1 MGFNINHLHFKTPD
15 PEQTAKWYVETL
27 GATIV
32 SENRQAKGM
41 VSFRLDLHGIPMN
54 VTGYVAGQKLDQHF
68 GLEHVALDTDDFDN
82 LLQRLKD
89 QGTPILEE
97 RIRPDGGRIVFF
109 EGPEGVR
116 LEALE
121 TTF

>member
-1 MGFNINHLHFKTPD
+1 MGFRINHVHFKTPD
-15 PEQTAKWYVETL
+15 PRKTADWYVDTL
-27 GATIV
+27 GAMIV
-32 SENRQAKGM
+32 SENQLAGGM

-68 GLEHVALDTDDFDN
+68 GLEHVALETNDFDT

-97 RIRPDGGRIVFF
+97 RSRPDGGRIVFF